1 MPALTQGRFMT
12 IDKIRAGAAA
22 FAGDPNGFIRAYGN
36 RLVRSDAS
44 AFTEDQLEALFAGTV
59 PVAPGRVA
67 FGVDV
72 DRSPAGAAIWAVWND
87 GDRFYGRLLA
97 HRSGSPGWLPHALEG
112 YLSEKPGSPVA
123 MGWGPA
129 ITLKSELEDL
139 CARRGSDLVDANQT
153 DTATASLRLIEE
165 VREGNVTLGDYESI
179 AYDALYAS
187 RTRLQ
192 GDKARFDRA
201 ALSDQSPTLALAYA
215 VDVAWQET
223 FRPAIAIY

>member
-1 MPALTQGRFMT
+1 
-12 IDKIRAGAAA
+12 
-22 FAGDPNGFIRAYGN
+22 
-36 RLVRSDAS
+36 
-44 AFTEDQLEALFAGTV
+44 
-59 PVAPGRVA
+59 
-67 FGVDV
+67 
-72 DRSPAGAAIWAVWND
+72 
-87 GDRFYGRLLA
+87 
-97 HRSGSPGWLPHALEG
+97 
-112 YLSEKPGSPVA
+112 
-123 MGWGPA
+123 
-129 ITLKSELEDL
+129 
-139 CARRGSDLVDANQT
+139 VDANQT